1 MFNFKTISRIM
12 LVSCLFFQATSI
24 SFGAEAP
31 DCKKGSGY
39 VLYANDHGKSDESS
53 NLYVLNLYLK
63 KPELAY
69 PLDLGETGIKEI
81 ADIAFLPDGKL
92 FGVTFTRLVTI
103 NTVTKK
109 AEFVGDNIGEAY
121 LSEDRWINALAAS
134 ADGQLY
140 AATRDGE
147 LLTIDTET
155 GKGTKV
161 GIYGNDL
168 GSSGDLVFMPD
179 GTLFGTAKRLNTL
192 GETTDLLVRIDQNS
206 GQAEIIGDI
215 GFKEVFGLAVGPQG
229 ELLGVA
235 DGNGQPRLI
244 KINKH
249 KGRGKLIAPIP
260 DTDGMWGM
268 ISRDLCAD
276 HL

>member
-1 MFNFKTISRIM
+1 MFNLKTTTRI
-12 LVSCLFFQATSI
+12 LLGLCLFVQATNI
-24 SFGAEAP
+24 SFGVEAT

-39 VLYANDHGKSDESS
+39 VLYANDHGRSDESS

-81 ADIAFLPDGKL
+81 TDIAFLPDARL
-92 FGVTFTRLVTI
+92 FGVTFTRLVII

-109 AEFVGDNIGEAY
+109 TGFVGGIIGKEY
-121 LSEDRWINALAAS
+121 LSEERWINALAAS

-161 GIYGNDL
+161 GVYGNDL
-168 GSSGDLVFMPD
+168 GSSGDLVFLPD

-206 GQAEIIGDI
+206 GQADIIGDI
-215 GFKEVFGLAVGPQG
+215 GFKQVFGLAVGPRD

-235 DGNGQPRLI
+235 DGNGQTKLI

-249 KGRGKLIAPIP
+249 KGKGKLIAPIP